1 MTDDK
6 KTGDTTDSLLREI
19 RELLVPI
26 AAHYRPLYEQAK
38 ANERAK
44 LRETVKGMLGSAKRR
59 RAWDL
64 ADGTRTQR
72 QISRQAPLDEGS
84 TSKMFKTLREIGAI
98 VDAPNPT
105 KQVEID

>member
-1 MTDDK
+1 MTDD
-6 KTGDTTDSLLREI
+6 TTESLLREI
-19 RELLVPI
+19 RDLLVPI

-44 LRETVKGMLGSAKRR
+44 LRENVKEMMGSPRRR

-64 ADGTRTQR
+64 ADGSRTQR
-72 QISRQAPLDEGS
+72 QISQQAPLDEGS
-84 TSKMFKTLREIGAI
+84 TSKLFKALREIGAI

-105 KQVEID
+105 KQLEID

>member
-1 MTDDK
+1 MTNDTD
-6 KTGDTTDSLLREI
+6 TGDTTESLLREI

-44 LRETVKGMLGSAKRR
+44 LRETVKGMLGSPKRR

-72 QISRQAPLDEGS
+72 QISQQAPLDEGS
-84 TSKMFKTLREIGAI
+84 TSKMFKILREIGAI

>member
-1 MTDDK
+1 LTDDK
-6 KTGDTTDSLLREI
+6 TTDDTTESLLREI
-19 RELLVPI
+19 RDLLVPI

-44 LRETVKGMLGSAKRR
+44 LRETVKGMLGSPKRR

-72 QISRQAPLDEGS
+72 QISQQAPLDEGS
-84 TSKMFKTLREIGAI
+84 TSRLFKTLREIGAI